1 MKRFPV
7 ALAVAAF
14 AVMTATSAFAQQGV
28 EVNGLALNLTSANN
42 DLNAAIGNNSTAKQA
57 IGVIN
62 GNSKINGLALN
73 LTSANNDLN
82 AAIGN
87 NSVACQAVGVIGS
100 VDDACKK

>member
-1 MKRFPV
+1 MKRLPI

-14 AVMTATSAFAQQGV
+14 ALMTATTGFAQQGV
-28 EVNGLALNLTSANN
+28 QVNGLALNATSANN

-62 GNSKINGLALN
+62 GNTKVNGLLLN
-73 LTSANNDLN
+73 ATSANNDLN

-87 NSVACQAVGVIGS
+87 NSTACQAIGVVGS
-100 VDDACKK
+100 VSDACD